1 MPKFLGIRERKLF
14 NKVQNELLKNI
25 IPIEVKYLKRVE
37 LSDTED
43 DNPYDEVINSPGKI
57 FDTSQAISI
66 LALIRMIDPEIIE
79 ELTGVRY
86 QRTINVHITREEL
99 EKNKIG
105 EPRIGDY
112 LYYWGEHW
120 EIVKINFSNYL
131 NNNPD
136 EFFNYTMI
144 AAL

>member
-1 MPKFLGIRERKLF
+1 MPKFIGTREKKLF
-14 NKVQNELLKNI
+14 NRVQNELLRNVV
-25 IPIEVKYLKRVE
+25 PVQVKYIQRVE
-37 LSDTED
+37 LTDVEN
-43 DNPYDEVINSPGKI
+43 DNPYHEVMGGPEKV
-57 FDTSQAISI
+57 FDTSKAFDI
-66 LALIRMIDPEIIE
+66 LALVRMVDPEVIE

-86 QRTINVHITREEL
+86 QRTVNIHITREEL

-105 EPRIGDY
+105 EPKIGDY
-112 LYYWGEHW
+112 IYYWGEYW
-120 EIVKINFSNYL
+120 EIVKLNYSNYL